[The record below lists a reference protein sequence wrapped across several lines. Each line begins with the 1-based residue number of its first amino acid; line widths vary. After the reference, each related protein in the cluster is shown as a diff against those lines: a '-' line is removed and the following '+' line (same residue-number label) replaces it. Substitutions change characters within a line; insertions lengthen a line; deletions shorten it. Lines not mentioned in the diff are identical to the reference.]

1 MIRVLNRHKDRSSSG
16 AIYVGRG
23 TPFGNPF
30 KPGHPGV
37 PTRAVAVGMF
47 SAHLDKVMSSGPEN
61 EDPLKAAMVDLLQRY
76 KDGEEIQLVC
86 SCKPL
91 ACHADVIAE
100 WIEEHA

>member
-1 MIRVLNRHKDRSSSG
+1 MIHVLNRHKDLARSG

-30 KPGHPGV
+30 KPG
-37 PTRAVAVGMF
+37 TRGTPNLAVAVAQF
-47 SAHLDKVMSSGPEN
+47 KLHLERVMSSGPDDHE
-61 EDPLKAAMVDLLQRY
+61 LKAAMVDLLARY
-76 KDGEEIQLVC
+76 RDGEEIQLVC

-91 ACHADVIAE
+91 ACHADVIVE